1 MATGSITS
9 LGIGSGLDL
18 QNILDQLKEADGAQI
33 RAKENQKTEYEN
45 KINAYNGV
53 NARLFAVKSN
63 ALNLSLQSN
72 FIKRSMTITDEK
84 VLDAVVVDGVV
95 KSSYTIDFS
104 QKAQRNSWTSDG
116 VSSASDIMFAEPATG
131 IMDPDDIAAT
141 INETMS
147 IYYGESGSEQQIDIA
162 LTAGLSLSEIVDEIN
177 LSANNKDGNGTRL
190 VQASLGLNSDEE
202 YYIRLSAVSGGNSAE
217 SEISVSGFNYVQP
230 DTTISMTQNDIS
242 TYLSVKPGTTYQGM
256 VDLINNAA
264 DNPGVTAA
272 IIDNGDAA
280 NPYQFTLTADNTGED
295 ARISLTNL
303 TLTEVTGAAGASL
316 DAMFT
321 VNGIAYRRQSNSS
334 ISDVINGVTLNLKN
348 IGETTINI
356 NAEMDSVKQEIVS
369 LVDGFNNLIS
379 YIKGSEEDEEASEN
393 AQLLSNSN
401 DLNRLVS
408 RLNSLMTTRIDLS
421 SEYTS
426 LMDLGMS
433 INKDGTIA
441 LDEKMLDQAIASDP
455 ESVRSLFLG
464 DDDKDIAGLGNII
477 NDSLTDMVGS
487 QSLVSTEID
496 SLETKMTRLDKE
508 IESSTERLNKR
519 YETMTAEFARLDS
532 YIRQLNSEANFMQSM
547 FDSFN
552 NKDKK

>member
-53 NARLFAVKSN
+53 NARLFTMKSN

-72 FIKRSMTITDEK
+72 FIQRSLTVTDEN
-84 VLDAVVVDGVV
+84 VLDAVVVDGVA
-95 KSSYTIDFS
+95 KSSYTIDLA

-116 VSSASDIMFAEPATG
+116 VSSASDVMFAEPTTG
-131 IMDPDDIAAT
+131 IMDPNDIVTT

-147 IYYGESGSEQQIDIA
+147 VYYGESGSEQQIDVA
-162 LTAGLSLSEIVDEIN
+162 LTAGLTLSEIVDEIN
-177 LSANNKDGNGTRL
+177 TSANNKDGNDTQL
-190 VQASLGLNSDEE
+190 VKASLGLNNDEE
-202 YYIRLSAVSGGNSAE
+202 YYIRLSAVSGGNSADA
-217 SEISVSGFNYVQP
+217 EISVAGFDYVQP
-230 DTTISMTQNDIS
+230 DTTLSITQNDTS
-242 TYLSVKPGTTYQGM
+242 MYLSVRPGTTYQGA
-256 VDLINNAA
+256 VDLVNNAT

-272 IIDNGDAA
+272 MIDNGDAA

-321 VNGIAYRRQSNSS
+321 VNGIAYRRQSSS
-334 ISDVINGVTLNLKN
+334 AINDVISGVTLNLKN
-348 IGETTINI
+348 TGETTINI
-356 NAEMDSVKQEIVS
+356 NAEMDPIKQEVVS
-369 LVDGFNNLIS
+369 LVDGFNDLIS
-379 YIKGSEEDEEASEN
+379 YVKGSEDDDEASQN
-393 AQLLSNSN
+393 AEFLSNSN

-408 RLNSLMTTRIDLS
+408 RLNSLMTTRIDLN

-426 LMDLGMS
+426 LTDLGMG
-433 INKDGTIA
+433 INKDGTIT
-441 LDEKMLDQAIASDP
+441 LDEKTLDQAIASDP
-455 ESVRSLFLG
+455 ESVTSLFLG
-464 DDDKDIAGLGNII
+464 DDENDITGLGNII

-487 QSLVSTEID
+487 QSIVSTEID
-496 SLETKMTRLDKE
+496 SLEAMMGRLDKE
-508 IESSTERLNKR
+508 IESATDRLDKR
-519 YETMTAEFARLDS
+519 YEIMTAEFARLDS
-532 YIRQLNSEANFMQSM
+532 YIRQLNSEADYMQSM

-552 NKDKK
+552 KKDNS